1 MHIGKY
7 KVGEVIAPCPSSSL
21 GYRPESFK
29 FKEPDN
35 YLEGG
40 REARGRQIK
49 LVFTR
54 PDLADPYLSLGY
66 ARWLEEIPT
75 AWRAK
80 GSSQMIAPG
89 LGVISPR
96 GKQISEALL
105 FLELS
110 TVQGQDNH

>member
-1 MHIGKY
+1 M
-7 KVGEVIAPCPSSSL
+7 
-21 GYRPESFK
+21 GYRHESFK
-29 FKEPDN
+29 FKERDN

-40 REARGRQIK
+40 KEARGRQIK

-75 AWRAK
+75 AWR
-80 GSSQMIAPG
+80 GQGQFPDDCPG

-96 GKQISEALL
+96 DKQISEALL

-110 TVQGQDNH
+110 IVQGQDNH